1 MKTKNPF
8 YFLLFF
14 TLILMSCSDDDV
26 PEAENDEEIITD
38 VSLVFSPQGGGEPLV
53 FKAVDPD
60 GAGVADLQVE
70 GEITLAVNTTYE
82 LFIEMVNGI
91 ENEDISEE
99 VEEEGDEHQLFF
111 SFTNDLFANPT
122 GSGNIEAS
130 AGTVNYN
137 DQDENG
143 LPIGLITSWR
153 TEAAGQGSFRV
164 LLKHQP
170 DLKTSTSTSGVGSSD
185 LDITWDIVIE

>member
-1 MKTKNPF
+1 MKTKNSF

-14 TLILMSCSDDDV
+14 TLIMISCSDDDV

-38 VSLVFSPQGGGEPLV
+38 VSLIFSPQGGGAPLV

-70 GEITLAVNTTYE
+70 GEIALAVNTTYD
-82 LFIEMVNGI
+82 LFIEL
-91 ENEDISEE
+91 ENSIDGEDISEE
-99 VEEEGDEHQLFF
+99 VKEEGDEHQLFF
-111 SFTNDLFANPT
+111 SFTNDLFVNPT
-122 GSGNIEAS
+122 GAGNI
-130 AGTVNYN
+130 GTSSGSVNYS

-143 LPIGLITSWR
+143 LPIGLITTWR
-153 TEAAGQGSFRV
+153 TEVVGQGNFRV

-170 DLKTSTSTSGVGSSD
+170 DLKTSTSTSGIGSSD
-185 LDITWDIVIE
+185 LDITWEIVIQ